1 MSDGEGDHGDGGPR
15 RMHAKDFRD
24 IVQVS
29 DPRLSPDGSEVAFV
43 RTVPEDDERYE
54 ATVYVVDTD
63 GEGNPRRFTATEGTD
78 AHPRYSPD
86 GDLLAFT
93 SARGEAEIPQLW
105 VVPTDGGEAERVTNV
120 PGGVEAFEW
129 SPDGERI
136 LFTQPVTS
144 EEREAGT
151 DLHVPDDYEREDPDP
166 RVIDRMIY
174 RQFQQYKDGQR
185 SHVYLYDVEFGMG
198 TDHAGDAVERVTE
211 GDSDFV
217 SPTWGDAGTLYYAV
231 QRVLEPDDSI
241 KYEVDAFD
249 VDTYARETLFTVTD
263 YFPTLAATGD
273 GRVAYTAREEHRA
286 SMRQADVGYYED
298 GETRLLTEGF
308 DRTVAALV
316 PPGLAWVDADSAVR
330 FVASSDGSVGVWE
343 ASEAGEVTP
352 VVDHGTASS
361 FHSTDHGTVVA
372 RSEPDHPGDVFFLP
386 AGAEE
391 PRRLTEVN
399 ADLLAERDI
408 GELEAV
414 RFEAGDAHDAQRTAT
429 DGDPIDDEVQGWVVT
444 PPGYEPEGDR
454 EYPLLVQVH
463 GGPHVMYTSS
473 IAFHE
478 FRTLAAAGY
487 VVFWCNPRGS
497 TGYGQA
503 FAEAIE
509 RNWGEVTMSDV
520 EAGVEHVLEHYA
532 VDPDEQFLTGGSF
545 GGFMT
550 GWLVGHTDR
559 YRAAVAQRGV
569 FDLSSFYGSTDA
581 FSLVEGDFDT
591 TPWESPEFLWKQSP
605 VAHVEH
611 VDTPTLVMHAEND
624 YRVPVNN
631 GEMFYLFLRKQGVDT
646 RLLRY
651 PREGHELSR
660 SGEPRHVVD
669 RIERIRRWMDGY
681 SEYADVP
688 RALDRK
694 DDEGLDLGGDRD
706 DEADGSGDAEE
717 DGAA

>member
-1 MSDGEGDHGDGGPR
+1 MSDPDAER
-15 RMHAKDFRD
+15 VHAKDFRD

-43 RTVPEDDERYE
+43 RTVPEDDESYE
-54 ATVYVVDTD
+54 ATIHVVPTD
-63 GEGNPRRFTATEGTD
+63 GDGEPRRFTASEGSD

-105 VVPTDGGEAERVTNV
+105 LVPTDGGEAEQVTNV

-136 LFTQPVTS
+136 LFTQSVTS
-144 EEREAGT
+144 EEREDGT
-151 DLHVPDDYEREDPDP
+151 DLHAEDDYEREDPDP

-174 RQFQQYKDGQR
+174 RQFQQYTDGQR
-185 SHVYLYDVEFGMG
+185 SHVYLFDAREAIGTG
-198 TDHAGDAVERVTE
+198 TDHEGEAIERVTE

-217 SPTWGDAGTLYYAV
+217 SPTWGDSETLYYAV
-231 QRVLEPDDSI
+231 QRVPEPDDSI
-241 KYEVDAFD
+241 EYEVDSFD
-249 VDTYARETLFTVTD
+249 TETYARETLFEVTD
-263 YFPTLAATGD
+263 YLPTLAATDD
-273 GRVAYTAREEHRA
+273 GRVAFTAREDHRA
-286 SMRQADVGYYED
+286 SMRQADVGLYED
-298 GETRLLTEGF
+298 GETRLLTDEF

-316 PPGLAWVDADSAVR
+316 PPGLTWVDDEGGDDEAVR

-343 ASEAGEVTP
+343 ASTEGEVTP
-352 VVDHGTASS
+352 IVDDGTTSS
-361 FHSTDHGTVVA
+361 FHTTPEGTAFA
-372 RSEPDHPGDVFFLP
+372 RSDPDHPGDVFFLP
-386 AGAEE
+386 AGSGE
-391 PRRLTEVN
+391 PERLTEVN
-399 ADLLAERDI
+399 AEYLAERDI
-408 GELEAV
+408 GELEEV
-414 RFEAGDAHDAQRTAT
+414 RFESGAAHDAQRTAT
-429 DGDPIDDEVQGWVVT
+429 DGEPLDSEVQGWVIT
-444 PPGYEPEGDR
+444 PPDYDPDGS
-454 EYPLLVQVH
+454 YPLLVQVH
-463 GGPHVMYTSS
+463 GGPHVMYTPS

-497 TGYGQA
+497 TGYGEA
-503 FAEAIE
+503 FATAIE
-509 RNWGEVTMSDV
+509 RDWGEVTTSDV

-532 VDPDEQFLTGGSF
+532 IDPDEQFLTGGSF

-591 TPWESPEFLWKQSP
+591 TPWEDPEFLWEQSP

-611 VDTPTLVMHAEND
+611 VTTPTLVMHAEND

-646 RLLRY
+646 RLVRY

-660 SGEPRHVVD
+660 SGEPAHVVD

-681 SEYADVP
+681 SEYEDVP
-688 RALDRK
+688 RALDRG
-694 DDEGLDLGGDRD
+694 DGEGLDLGGESEEE
-706 DEADGSGDAEE
+706 DEA
-717 DGAA
+717 

>member
-1 MSDGEGDHGDGGPR
+1 MPASTTDATTVAAR
-15 RMHAKDFRD
+15 DFRD

-43 RTVPEDDERYE
+43 RTVPEDDESYT
-54 ATVYVVDTD
+54 ATVYVVPTD
-63 GEGNPRRFTATEGTD
+63 GEGEPRRFTASEGTD

-105 VVPTDGGEAERVTNV
+105 LVPTGGGEAEQVTNV
-120 PGGVEAFEW
+120 PGGVDAFEW

-136 LFTQPVTS
+136 LFTQSVTS
-144 EEREAGT
+144 EEREEGT
-151 DLHVPDDYEREDPDP
+151 DCHADEEYEREDPDP

-174 RQFQQYKDGQR
+174 RQFQQYHDDKR
-185 SHVYLYDVEFGMG
+185 SHVYLYDVDFGSG
-198 TDHAGDAVERVTE
+198 TDHEGSAIERITE
-211 GDSDFV
+211 GDKDFV
-217 SPTWGDAGTLYYAV
+217 SPTWGDASTLYYAV
-231 QRVLEPDDSI
+231 QRVPEPDDSI
-241 KYEVDAFD
+241 EFEVDSFD
-249 VDTYARETLFTVTD
+249 TDTYARETLFEVAD
-263 YFPTLAATGD
+263 YLPALAATAD
-273 GRVAYTAREEHRA
+273 GRVAFTRREEHRA
-286 SMRQADVGYYED
+286 SMRQADVGCYED
-298 GETRLLTEGF
+298 GETRLLTENF

-316 PPGLAWVDADSAVR
+316 PPGLTWVDDDSAVR

-343 ASEAGEVTP
+343 ASEAGEVSP
-352 VVDHGTASS
+352 VVDHGTTES

-372 RSEPDHPGDVFFLP
+372 RSEPDHPGDVFFRP

-391 PRRLTEVN
+391 PERLTEVN
-399 ADLLAERDI
+399 AEYLDERDI
-408 GELEAV
+408 GTLEEV
-414 RFEAGDAHDAQRTAT
+414 RFGSGDAHDAQRTAT
-429 DGDPIDDEVQGWVVT
+429 DGEPLDDGVQGWVVT
-444 PPGYEPEGDR
+444 PPGYDESES
-454 EYPLLVQVH
+454 YPLLVQVH
-463 GGPHVMYTSS
+463 GGPHVMYTPS

-497 TGYGQA
+497 TGYGEE
-503 FAEAIE
+503 FATAIE

-591 TPWESPEFLWKQSP
+591 SPWEDPEFLWEQSP
-605 VAHVEH
+605 VAHVEN
-611 VDTPTLVMHAEND
+611 VTTPTLVMHAEND

-646 RLLRY
+646 RLVRY

-660 SGEPRHVVD
+660 SGEPAHVVD
-669 RIERIRRWMDGY
+669 RVERIRRWMDGY
-681 SEYADVP
+681 SGYTDVT
-688 RALDRK
+688 RALDRG
-694 DDEGLDLGGDRD
+694 DSEGLELGGES
-706 DEADGSGDAEE
+706 DEDEE
-717 DGAA
+717 